1 MEYLAC
7 TDWYIESAVF
17 VIGKNY
23 TFIEIYIQ
31 SLCCSALFGLIAQN
45 FGPMK
50 MQILLFFSNQA
61 LVNIT
66 FWFFKKKLD
75 K

>member
-7 TDWYIESAVF
+7 TDWYIESAIF

-50 MQILLFFSNQA
+50 MQILLFFFKSGFSYYF
-61 LVNIT
+61 LVFQKN
-66 FWFFKKKLD
+66 K
-75 K
+75 

>member
-7 TDWYIESAVF
+7 TDWYIESAIF
-17 VIGKNY
+17 VMGKNY
-23 TFIEIYIQ
+23 TLIEMYFQ
-31 SLCCSALFGLIAQN
+31 SLCYSALFGLIAQN

-61 LVNIT
+61 LVRYYFLVFQKN
-66 FWFFKKKLD
+66 
-75 K
+75 